1 MILVIVFNFTNNKNS
16 KSNLEGTVLIIVKD
30 IDGEINSKKRYE
42 YNKGD
47 SLFDILNDNY
57 KLEYETSAYGHY
69 LYSIDD
75 VETDKFN
82 TFLWL
87 EIAYL
92 NEGEEYSDYI
102 DFSKYS
108 CSDSSV
114 GIDSI
119 ELKDNMILG
128 ICKRDS
134 KHKTSI
140 FSDSINVG
148 EKTSNYKIFKIV
160 VYIMLVVLITSLI
173 IYGIIKNKISN
184 EKLGIRRM
192 CILSLMAVILFVQEE
207 ALTILPNIQL
217 TFLLISV
224 YAAVFGVKYSL
235 LVVAIHVILDN
246 IVMGSFTP
254 LVMIPM
260 FIGYII
266 LVIVMNL
273 LRNEKLI
280 FKVIG
285 ASICSWIYCMV
296 FLIAN
301 ALFLDINVKE
311 YFIADIPFEILL
323 ILSTIFTLT
332 YLYNPIYKVL
342 YREWNKNEVKDI
354 LIEENDSEK

>member
-1 MILVIVFNFTNNKNS
+1 MVLVIVFNFTNNKNS
-16 KSNLEGTVLIIVKD
+16 KSDSCGNVLIIVKD
-30 IDGEINSKKRYE
+30 MDGDINSKKRYE

-57 KLEYETSAYGHY
+57 KLEYEISAYGHY
-69 LYSIDD
+69 LYSVDD
-75 VETDKFN
+75 VKTDKFN

-92 NEGEEYSDYI
+92 NDGEEYSDDI
-102 DFSKYS
+102 DFSKYN
-108 CSDSSV
+108 CMDSNL
-114 GIDSI
+114 GIDFI

-134 KHKTSI
+134 NHLTSI
-140 FSDSINVG
+140 FNDNITIS

-160 VYIMLVVLITSLI
+160 VYIMLAILIVSLL
-173 IYGIIKNKISN
+173 IYGINKNKISP
-184 EKLGIRRM
+184 EKLNIRKM

-224 YAAVFGVKYSL
+224 YAAVFGIKYSL
-235 LVVAIHVILDN
+235 LVVAIHVTLDN

-254 LVMIPM
+254 IVMIPM
-260 FIGYII
+260 FIGYVI

-273 LRNEKLI
+273 LKDSKLV
-280 FKVIG
+280 FKVIA

-301 ALFLDINVKE
+301 ALFLDINVRE

-323 ILSTIFTLT
+323 ILSTIFTIT

-354 LIEENDSEK
+354 LIEENDSE